1 MFIIEDFKH
10 PNYYDYNRDI
20 DHIFVDDL
28 LINLKN
34 KNLFKSS
41 VLNEED
47 QKHLIDQI
55 SEIKVYKGE
64 LENSDICFIQ
74 K

>member
-1 MFIIEDFKH
+1 MLFYITYK
-10 PNYYDYNRDI
+10 PN
-20 DHIFVDDL
+20 FLGVE
-28 LINLKN
+28 LKN

-41 VLNEED
+41 VFNEED
-47 QKHLIDQI
+47 QKYLIDQI